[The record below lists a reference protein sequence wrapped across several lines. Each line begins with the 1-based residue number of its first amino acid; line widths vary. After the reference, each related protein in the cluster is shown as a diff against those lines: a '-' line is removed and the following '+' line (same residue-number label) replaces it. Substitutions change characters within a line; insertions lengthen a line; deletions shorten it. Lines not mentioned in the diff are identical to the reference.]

1 MDNQRERIKAI
12 DRLLIRTLNERVEI
26 GKEIARIKS
35 DRDLPVEDEAQEQ
48 QVIDR
53 AREYAAEQIGDCE
66 GEIEEVFEKI
76 IELTK
81 SKMEE
86 WESPP
91 GGSFSLSMNFW

>member
-12 DRLLIRTLNERVEI
+12 DRLLIRTLKERVEI

-48 QVIDR
+48 KVIDR
-53 AREYAAEQIGDCE
+53 ARKYAEKQIGDCE

-81 SKMEE
+81 SKME
-86 WESPP
+86 
-91 GGSFSLSMNFW
+91 G